1 MEKTRT
7 GSIKM
12 TSKKKREGGGQGK
25 GGKTRVIKTREGEK
39 TRAMRKREEMKTRVI
54 KARTGRGSNGGGG
67 RQGKQRES
75 IGRTP
80 GTKGK

>member
-1 MEKTRT
+1 M
-7 GSIKM
+7 
-12 TSKKKREGGGQGK
+12 
-25 GGKTRVIKTREGEK
+25 IKTREGEK

-54 KARTGRGSNGGGG
+54 KARTGRGSNGG

>member
-1 MEKTRT
+1 M
-7 GSIKM
+7 
-12 TSKKKREGGGQGK
+12 
-25 GGKTRVIKTREGEK
+25 IKTREGEK